1 MIGGVSTRRASA
13 VAECGRGAA
22 ALWVPV
28 KHGCRVSRKS
38 VGTTGGDAPLL
49 PMNPNAAVPPPGAMT
64 PFHAPAVFDAA
75 STWPDGKNV
84 AFQPLL
90 KLSAAAA
97 VQFRV

>member
-1 MIGGVSTRRASA
+1 MIGGVSTRRASP
-13 VAECGRGAA
+13 VVGCDRSTA
-22 ALWVPV
+22 ALWGPA
-28 KHGCRVSRKS
+28 KHGCPLSRKS
-38 VGTTGGDAPLL
+38 GGATGGDAPLV
-49 PMNPNAAVPPPGAMT
+49 PTNPNAAMPPPGAMT

-90 KLSAAAA
+90 KLSAVAT